1 MEAMMVLTCVAL
13 PVPKTVRTPKTEK
26 RAASQC
32 HFLERPFF
40 DVIHR
45 AADPIAVFVFFSEM
59 NCKGDF
65 GKFGAHAKQCR
76 DPHPEDRSGT
86 ADGDGAGDAGNITR
100 AYSSSQSGAQRLE
113 RRRGAISRFFFVQ
126 RSANGVFSEHSRIF
140 AVG

>member
-1 MEAMMVLTCVAL
+1 
-13 PVPKTVRTPKTEK
+13 
-26 RAASQC
+26 
-32 HFLERPFF
+32 
-40 DVIHR
+40 
-45 AADPIAVFVFFSEM
+45 M

-113 RRRGAISRFFFVQ
+113 RRRGAISRFCFVQ
-126 RSANGVFSEHSRIF
+126 RSANGVFQSIAEFSQLDEMRPKTQHEAHSQNADHRRDTPNKVVDVSVDRF
-140 AVG
+140 DE